1 MANRRE
7 PIQVVA
13 LHAEED
19 AQGRID
25 VTLSATIRQNRALM
39 VRLHHRVVDLLAE
52 KGLLDYFADDVE
64 ERLAALGTDIISD
77 FVADLLREA
86 EAVVQQ
92 AKAPSA
98 KGIRRAGSNGPL
110 AQSKR
115 A

>member
-1 MANRRE
+1 MAKKRE

-19 AQGRID
+19 AQGRIE
-25 VTLSATIRQNRALM
+25 VILSATIRQDRALM

-52 KGLLDYFADDVE
+52 KGLLDDFADDVE

-77 FVADLLREA
+77 FVADLLSESQ
-86 EAVVQQ
+86 AVVKK
-92 AKAPSA
+92 AKAPGAKSA
-98 KGIRRAGSNGPL
+98 RRAGSNGAL

>member
-1 MANRRE
+1 MAKKRE

-19 AQGRID
+19 AQGRIE
-25 VTLSATIRQNRALM
+25 VILSATVRQDRALM

-52 KGLLDYFADDVE
+52 KGLLHDFADDVE

-77 FVADLLREA
+77 FVADLLSEGQ
-86 EAVVQQ
+86 AVVKK

-98 KGIRRAGSNGPL
+98 KGVRRAGSNGAK